1 MTQPRINRQMALS
14 VERGLYMQRSA
25 GTGRAAAY
33 LAAYGVPVDVA
44 LRVLTTA
51 QRRDM
56 RAMLAAPPSWHEII
70 SAAGPTYGEPTN
82 FRATG

>member
-25 GTGRAAAY
+25 GTRRAAVY
-33 LAAYGVPVDVA
+33 LAAYGVPVEVA
-44 LRVLTTA
+44 LRVLTTPR
-51 QRRDM
+51 RRDM
-56 RAMLAAPPSWHEII
+56 RAVLAAPPSWHEII
-70 SAAGPTYGEPTN
+70 GAAGPTYGDQTN

>member
-33 LAAYGVPVDVA
+33 LAAYGVPVGVA
-44 LRVLTTA
+44 LRVLTTT

-56 RAMLAAPPSWHEII
+56 RAVLAAPPSWHEII
-70 SAAGPTYGEPTN
+70 SAAGPTYGDQTN